1 MVGEAPRGDG
11 VQDTALC
18 SSNLNGSALDPKA
31 LQINSRLA
39 PELQAPALPRWLAIG
54 LDSLPLTGKRGCR
67 ASENVR
73 PSSTRRAA
81 YRQSVII
88 LVRVARVLLILV
100 LALFTLS
107 FVMGVGT
114 PETGAIEKVVLVALI
129 AGCIFLAAQV
139 STLAT
144 RVQERLQRR

>member
-1 MVGEAPRGDG
+1 VRCGNRTCRREVNAAAEIRKTYD
-11 VQDTALC
+11 
-18 SSNLNGSALDPKA
+18 
-31 LQINSRLA
+31 
-39 PELQAPALPRWLAIG
+39 LPR
-54 LDSLPLTGKRGCR
+54 R
-67 ASENVR
+67 AA
-73 PSSTRRAA
+73 AA